1 MQAVDKPAIDAVMR
15 TLPEQY
21 KGPGGVA
28 AVIKDGEVIATQVW
42 GYADMAKRVPMSTAT
57 MMPICSVSKEFTCA
71 VLLDV
76 FGEPPLLDDA
86 LGDALAR
93 YLPDFEGERPKI
105 ADLCNNQSGL
115 RDYWALTVISGADP
129 EGAFT
134 PDDAAKL
141 LGKIRTTHFEIGTH
155 YSYNNGNFRLLSFLI
170 EEKTGQSLDHLL
182 RERIFLPAGM
192 NSAGLFPDTSVTPG
206 NAVGYEGNIVA
217 GFTPAINNIHWSGDA
232 GVCASLDDM
241 IAWDQFIDATRND
254 ENGIYN
260 RLSRPQTFKDGTPA
274 CYGFGLN
281 HVTFDTVKITGHGG
295 ALRGWRCQRFHA
307 ADERVSVIVMFNHQG
322 SAYGA
327 AEQLMRA
334 ALGIPKA
341 KPAALPVDPAWY
353 GNYFDPVTKLSLSLN
368 PAVGGQVHARFST
381 LPELMDMLADGS
393 LQSSGMVLLREGNDI
408 TLRRTGENL
417 AAQLQRVSGEGR
429 KDIAGRH
436 LSRYHC
442 AEMDADFVCEIAGA
456 GVYAAF
462 EGFLGKG
469 PMQPLY
475 AIAEDI
481 WVLPCQ
487 RGMDAPAPGDW
498 TVVVERDAAGTI
510 TGLTIGCWLSRGL
523 RYKKV

>member
-1 MQAVDKPAIDAVMR
+1 MQTVDKSAIDTV
-15 TLPEQY
+15 LLSLSEQY

-28 AVIKDGEVIATQVW
+28 AVLKDGEVIAKQVW
-42 GYADMAKRVPMSTAT
+42 GYSDLEKRVPMSAAT

-71 VLLDV
+71 ALLDI
-76 FGEPPLLDDA
+76 FGEASVLDDA
-86 LGDALAR
+86 LAS
-93 YLPDFEGERPKI
+93 YLPDFEGKRPAI

-129 EGAFT
+129 EGVFT
-134 PDDAAKL
+134 ADDARQL
-141 LGKIRTTHFEIGTH
+141 LGKIRTTHFETGTH

-170 EEKTGQSLDHLL
+170 EEKTGRSLDELL

-192 NSAGLFPDTSVTPG
+192 KTAGLFPDTSVTPG
-206 NAVGYEGNIVA
+206 DAIGYEGNIVS
-217 GFTPAINNIHWSGDA
+217 GFTPAVNNIHWSGDA

-241 IAWDQFIDATRND
+241 IAWDQFIDATRGD

-260 RLSRPQTFKDGTPA
+260 RLSRPQFYTDGKPA
-274 CYGFGLN
+274 CYGYGLN
-281 HVTFDTVKITGHGG
+281 HVNFDNVKITGHGG

-307 ADERVSVIVMFNHQG
+307 ADARVSVIVMFNHQA

-341 KPAALPVDPAWY
+341 KTEVLPVDAGWY
-353 GNYFDPVTKLSLSLN
+353 GNYFDPATKLSLSLT
-368 PAVGGQVHARFST
+368 PAVCGQVHARFGTS
-381 LPELMDMLADGS
+381 PEMMDMQADGS
-393 LQSSGMVLLREGNDI
+393 LQSSGMVLQRKGDEI
-408 TLRRTGENL
+408 ALRRDGENL
-417 AAQLQRVSGEGR
+417 SAKLHRVSGNGR
-429 KDIAGRH
+429 QDIAGR
-436 LSRYHC
+436 YHC
-442 AEMDADFVCEIAGA
+442 TEMDADFVCEVAGSA
-456 GVYAAF
+456 VYAAF

-481 WVLPCQ
+481 WLLPCQ

-498 TVVVERDAAGTI
+498 TVVAERDASGAI
-510 TGLTIGCWLSRGL
+510 SGLTIGCWLARGII
-523 RYKKV
+523 YKKV